1 MCLCVCVCV
10 CVRERE
16 RATVVDNHRTQL
28 MVEHSVKEICELITL
43 FETGK
48 VHSCDRDTI
57 MFVVVV
63 GQLHSVEA

>member
-1 MCLCVCVCV
+1 MCLCVCACACV
-10 CVRERE
+10 YERV

-48 VHSCDRDTI
+48 VHSCHGDTI
-57 MFVVVV
+57 MFVVV